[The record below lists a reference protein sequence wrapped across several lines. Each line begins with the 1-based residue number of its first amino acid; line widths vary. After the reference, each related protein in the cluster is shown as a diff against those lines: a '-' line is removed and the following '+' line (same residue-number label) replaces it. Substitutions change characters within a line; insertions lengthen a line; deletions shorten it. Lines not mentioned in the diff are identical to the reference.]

1 MLCPGVRLAPGSH
14 ASQLRMSERGRQ
26 APVGHAAKPAG
37 DHLGDELRV
46 VAGRIRPDRLL

>member
-1 MLCPGVRLAPGSH
+1 
-14 ASQLRMSERGRQ
+14 MSERGRQ
-26 APVGHAAKPAG
+26 APVGHAAKRAG

>member
-1 MLCPGVRLAPGSH
+1 LGS
-14 ASQLRMSERGRQ
+14 Q

-46 VAGRIRPDRLL
+46 VAGWIWPDRLLKRNDT